1 MLEEELCLKNGDALT
16 LHEMQE
22 FELSESVYVDALICN
37 ADLHMYLCAPH
48 GFACPVCHV
57 LTAAGQPGSSLA
69 EASVP
74 LPTLVLLYH
83 VGLSANVSVR
93 GQVDVPRTGAM
104 VRAAKGC
111 TLVTLLKQ
119 MPFSELPDL

>member
-1 MLEEELCLKNGDALT
+1 MLEEDLCLKNGDALT

-37 ADLHMYLCAPH
+37 ADLQMYLCAPH

-93 GQVDVPRTGAM
+93 GQVDVPHTG
-104 VRAAKGC
+104 
-111 TLVTLLKQ
+111 LEQ
-119 MPFSELPDL
+119 WSEQPRGALW